1 MIASDRHALTPW
13 TAEFTDPRLEADYRR
28 YVLPRTAGQLQ
39 TSLLVIALLFTLL
52 GMADYLLLG
61 ASPTFF
67 LLLALRVLVAI
78 ACLLTWRALRRRPA
92 RVFRF
97 LPLNPVLWLGCLV
110 IILIVPLRADSI
122 GTHASATAVAVMAL
136 YLFVPNR
143 LPWMIAASLLL
154 SLGFLSAM
162 LLWAAVPAGVIL
174 IQAVVLLFA
183 NTVGL
188 ITARRLARLQR
199 EQYASLLD
207 ERASSERLRHEIGDH
222 LHLEERLRH
231 MAGTDE
237 LTGLDNRR
245 RFFERADQELRRA
258 LRHGS
263 PLSFCMVDID
273 HFKAINDQHGHS
285 VGDLVLTRVA
295 ATLRGDLREVDF
307 IGRFGGEEFVIALP
321 GADPAAAR
329 EVAERLRSRISELP
343 HPDPGV
349 PHRMSVTIGIARLA
363 PGETT
368 LDPVLK
374 RADQALYRG
383 KAGGRNTVVLA
394 DEQEGVGMAAA
405 NG

>member
-1 MIASDRHALTPW
+1 MIAPDRHALTPW
-13 TAEFTDPRLEADYRR
+13 TAEFTDARLEADYRR
-28 YVLPRTAGQLQ
+28 SVLPRTAGQLQ
-39 TSLLVIALLFTLL
+39 TALLVIALLFTLL
-52 GMADYLLLG
+52 GLADYALLG

-67 LLLALRVLVAI
+67 LLLTLRVLVAI
-78 ACLLTWRALRRRPA
+78 ACLLTCLAVRRQPA

-110 IILIVPLRADSI
+110 IILIVPLRAESI
-122 GTHASATAVAVMAL
+122 GIHAPATAVAVMAL

-143 LPWMIAASLLL
+143 LPWMITASLLL

-162 LLWAAVPAGVIL
+162 VIWAAVPAGVTL

-207 ERASSERLRHEIGDH
+207 EHAFNERLRNEIGDH
-222 LHLEERLRH
+222 LHLEERLRQ

-273 HFKAINDQHGHS
+273 RFKAINDQHGHS
-285 VGDLVLTRVA
+285 VGDLVLTQVA
-295 ATLRGDLREVDF
+295 TRLREYLRGVDF

-321 GADPAAAR
+321 GADLAAAR
-329 EVAERLRSRISELP
+329 EVAERLRGCIAELP
-343 HPDPGV
+343 HPDPGI
-349 PHRMSVTIGIARLA
+349 PRRLSVTIGIARLA

-368 LDPVLK
+368 LAPVLK

-383 KAGGRNTVVLA
+383 KARGRNTVVLA
-394 DEQEGVGMAAA
+394 DEREEPGLAAVD
-405 NG
+405 G